1 MWQRNN
7 NYKYRKTHGRT
18 SKPLLFK
25 ILIALYT
32 KSSFFCPFCHN
43 QKLGLKIV
51 IIRDIIVN
59 SKHVVVVEVEKV
71 KVKME
76 EVVVLGQWLVVEI
89 QEVEVQLEVEV

>member
-76 EVVVLGQWLVVEI
+76 EV
-89 QEVEVQLEVEV
+89 EVEVQVRVQVQQQLQA